1 METPKRPDEVLDEI
15 YFEEGL
21 QRVLKKCLTEREYRI
36 IYCRFWE
43 ELTLKETGKLVG
55 VNQERIRQI
64 ESKALRKLRH
74 ETTQREFM
82 KLGGI
87 FGFICEKLAK
97 WRATSVIE
105 AEIKTKPIE
114 SKAIEVTLSFDID
127 PDGPKPAWIII
138 ERWEPDSQ
146 PYLALRVG
154 DVGRIPPLTMEQYN
168 RWLEQA
174 LREEQDALCYR
185 S

>member
-1 METPKRPDEVLDEI
+1 MQEPKRPDEELDDI
-15 YFEEGL
+15 LYEEEL
-21 QRVLKKCLTEREYRI
+21 HRILKERLNEREYRI
-36 IYCRFWE
+36 IYCRFWQ

-87 FGFICEKLAK
+87 FGYVCEKLAS
-97 WRATSVIE
+97 WRTARVID
-105 AEIKTKPIE
+105 AEIKTVP
-114 SKAIEVTLSFDID
+114 IEVTISYSVD
-127 PDGPKPAWIII
+127 PNGPKPEWVVV

-146 PYLALRVG
+146 PYLALRIG

-174 LREEQDALCYR
+174 LKEEQDALCYR